1 MDNNQKKE
9 LIILESRKE
18 IADAVGEIRAH
29 ERNPIF
35 GKFLKPI
42 GNFING
48 FARRFFVLVEI
59 QNQEILDLQKRL
71 DAIQLQLEN
80 RQGVAHA

>member
-18 IADAVGEIRAH
+18 IADAVAEIRAH
-29 ERNPIF
+29 QRNPIF

-59 QNQEILDLQKRL
+59 QNQDILDLQNRL
-71 DAIQLQLEN
+71 DAIQNQLKQSQE
-80 RQGVAHA
+80 VAHV